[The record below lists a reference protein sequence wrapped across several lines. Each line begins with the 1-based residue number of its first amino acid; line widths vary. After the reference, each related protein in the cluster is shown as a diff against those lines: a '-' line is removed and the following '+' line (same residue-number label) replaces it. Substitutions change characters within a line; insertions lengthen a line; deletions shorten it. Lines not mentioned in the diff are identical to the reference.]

1 MDSIVDYHSS
11 CYLVR
16 RSRMRVR
23 IAAFRRGWLARN
35 AKASNTSLALLCM
48 PPAHSL
54 TSFHSVPA
62 CVTMTTLASLTAWNP
77 SISES
82 NDGEP
87 LVTSLSDFGI
97 DFPHDRLPK
106 NNAWLAAFLR
116 LEVVLASILFYLISE
131 PLLQAITKRTGMT
144 GTCRIFKTAVAVH
157 NLALAVFSLVVAVN
171 AWQTF
176 FSHYAERGWM
186 ATYCDP
192 DGEFWKS
199 GNGTWSIIF
208 YLSKYWEFI
217 DTWILVI
224 KVRTHVL

>member
-1 MDSIVDYHSS
+1 
-11 CYLVR
+11 
-16 RSRMRVR
+16 
-23 IAAFRRGWLARN
+23 
-35 AKASNTSLALLCM
+35 
-48 PPAHSL
+48 
-54 TSFHSVPA
+54 
-62 CVTMTTLASLTAWNP
+62 MTTLASLTAWNP

-186 ATYCDP
+186 ATYCDR